1 MKIICDTTFL
11 DGVDRFEAGDARTVD
26 DQRGAYFVANGW
38 AHPAGAEPAAEPAAA
53 AAADSVTLAVNNG
66 TLGQAVRHG

>member
-1 MKIICDTTFL
+1 MKIICTTTFL
-11 DGVDRFEAGDARTVD
+11 HDRDRFEAGDARTVD
-26 DQRGAYFVANGW
+26 DALGAYFVRNGW
-38 AHPAGAEPAAEPAAA
+38 AHPAGAEPAAA

>member
-26 DQRGAYFVANGW
+26 DQRGAYFVRNGW
-38 AHPAGAEPAAEPAAA
+38 AHQAGTEPTAAA
-53 AAADSVTLAVNNG
+53 VADVTLAVQNA
-66 TLGQAVRHG
+66 TLSQGVRHG